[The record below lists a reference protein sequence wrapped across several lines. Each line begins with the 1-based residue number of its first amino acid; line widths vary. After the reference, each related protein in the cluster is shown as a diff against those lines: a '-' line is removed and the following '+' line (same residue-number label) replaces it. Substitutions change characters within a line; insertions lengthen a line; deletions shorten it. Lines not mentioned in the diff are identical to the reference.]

1 MTAKSKAKNADERTA
16 RAVGKPIAAVKNNVD
31 AGHKFPWNWRL
42 ADLEKVEKNGKT
54 VFSCFSCG
62 GGSSMGYKMAGY
74 TVLGNCEIDPEMEKV
89 YQANHHPKHTYLM
102 DIREFNEQK
111 TFPDDLRSL
120 DILDGSPPCSVF
132 SDAGDRE
139 KGWGKEKQFREGQ
152 KKQRLDDLFLHFIH
166 TAEILRPKV
175 VIAENVKGLVRG
187 NAKGYV
193 NEILKAFRA
202 AGYVTQIFLLDA
214 QTMGVPQRRQRVF
227 FIAHRKDLDFPKLK
241 LEFHE
246 KPIPFG
252 EVRSEH
258 GVVLKDCMMAEL
270 IGKRK
275 KEDTCFSD
283 ISERERGKRSMFT
296 DRIVAD
302 GKIAPTN
309 TASGIAVRFVDGER
323 YSVHDYLATQTFP
336 QDYDFLDQAAQYICG
351 MSVPPVMMAQIASAV
366 HEQWLK

>member
-1 MTAKSKAKNADERTA
+1 
-16 RAVGKPIAAVKNNVD
+16 
-31 AGHKFPWNWRL
+31 
-42 ADLEKVEKNGKT
+42 
-54 VFSCFSCG
+54 
-62 GGSSMGYKMAGY
+62 MGYKLAGY

-89 YQANHHPKHTYLM
+89 YQANHYPKHTFLM
-102 DIREFNEQK
+102 DIRKFNELG
-111 TFPDDLRSL
+111 TYPDELKNL

-139 KGWGKEKQFREGQ
+139 KGWGREKRFREGQ
-152 KKQRLDDLFLHFIH
+152 KMQRLDDLFLHFIH
-166 TAEILRPKV
+166 TAEILQPKV

-187 NAKGYV
+187 NARGYV
-193 NEILKAFRA
+193 NELLKAFRA

-227 FIAHRKDLDFPKLK
+227 FIARRADLDYPKLK

-258 GVVLKDCMMAEL
+258 GIPIKDCMMAEL

-275 KEDTCFSD
+275 RGDDCFSD

-296 DRIVAD
+296 DKIVED
-302 GKIAPTN
+302 GKIAPTI
-309 TASGIAVRFVDGER
+309 TASGMAVRFVDGEKF
-323 YSVHDYLATQTFP
+323 SDHDLKATQTFP
-336 QDYDFLDQAAQYICG
+336 QDYDFLDQTAKYICG

-366 HEQWLK
+366 YEQWLKQNQ